1 MLRCALARR
10 LVRGRF
16 FEGFVAIPLTLAL
29 VAGCE
34 GGDASLAPGAPF
46 AVAVAARMPGPG
58 GGFGEDALPDIV
70 LGAPRGAGLSAGS
83 RDVLSL
89 GTGGSITLEL
99 GAAVID
105 GPGPDFVVFENP
117 FRILG
122 SPTNVFVEPGH
133 VAVSEDGETWVDFPC
148 DGRVAPYRGCAGL
161 LPVAAN
167 VDTNTHDPRD
177 PAAAGGDV
185 FDLADVGV
193 SRARFVRITDAGGG
207 RMDGAGTDGFDLD
220 AIAVIHAEGG

>member
-1 MLRCALARR
+1 MPRTAVARSFR
-10 LVRGRF
+10 KPIF
-16 FEGFVAIPLTLAL
+16 SKGFVAPCAAL
-29 VAGCE
+29 VALAGCD

-46 AVAVAARMPGPG
+46 AVAVVARTPGPG

-70 LGAPRGAGLSAGS
+70 LGPPRGAGLTSGS

-99 GAAVID
+99 GAAVVD

-133 VAVSEDGETWVDFPC
+133 VAVSDDGETWVDFPC

-161 LPVAAN
+161 MPVLAN
-167 VDTNTHDPRD
+167 ADTNAHDPRD
-177 PAAAGGDV
+177 PGAAGGDA
-185 FDLADVGV
+185 FDLADIGV

-220 AIAVIHAEGG
+220 AIAVVHAEGG